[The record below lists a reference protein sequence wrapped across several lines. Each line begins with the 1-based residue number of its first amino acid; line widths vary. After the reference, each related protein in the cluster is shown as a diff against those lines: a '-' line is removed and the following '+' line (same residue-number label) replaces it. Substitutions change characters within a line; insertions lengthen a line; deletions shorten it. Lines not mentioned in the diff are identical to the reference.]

1 MAAVKNENKK
11 AAYARMGDKLAQF
24 GMASPAVSEA
34 RDIETIT
41 SEILGLKKTAG
52 DAILAIG
59 HRLIEAKSLL
69 AHGEW
74 LPWLTEQ
81 VEFSERSAQTFM
93 RLAREWSNPQTLAD
107 LGAAKVLVLLSL
119 PEPEREA
126 FLAEVPAEDMSVR
139 ELKKAIRER
148 NEAIRERNEAQQ
160 AQEKMAGDLRLAN
173 ELLERA
179 RTDQE
184 TERARY
190 EQASEMLKMN
200 ADLLKK
206 AKEEKQQAAASAA
219 ELERQ
224 LKELRE
230 KPVEVAVM
238 EVDQEKLDAAR
249 AEAVEEMQAKIDRA
263 RKDLDGANDRIASLE
278 QAARAAAVVSDEDLT
293 ICKILFGQAQEIVNK
308 MAGLRIK
315 LQGREDPS
323 AAESVRRAMLAL
335 SDKIR
340 RDAE

>member
-1 MAAVKNENKK
+1 MKNPEKK

-148 NEAIRERNEAQQ
+148 NEAQQ

-224 LKELRE
+224 LKELRG

-263 RKDLDGANDRIASLE
+263 RKDLAAANDRIASLE

-308 MAGLRIK
+308 MTGLRIK

>member
-1 MAAVKNENKK
+1 MTNEAKK
-11 AAYARMGDKLAQF
+11 SAYARMGDKLAQF
-24 GMASPAVSEA
+24 GLASPAVSEA

-41 SEILGLKKTAG
+41 SEILSLKKTAG

-81 VEFSERSAQTFM
+81 VEFSERSAQNFM

-119 PEPEREA
+119 PELEREA

-139 ELKKAIRER
+139 ELKK
-148 NEAIRERNEAQQ
+148 AIRERNEAQQ

-200 ADLLKK
+200 AGLLQK
-206 AKEEKQQAAASAA
+206 ARDERTLAAAHA
-219 ELERQ
+219 EQLERQ
-224 LKELRE
+224 LAELKSR
-230 KPVEVAVM
+230 PIDVAVM
-238 EVDQEKLDAAR
+238 EVDEAKLNAAR

-263 RKDLDGANDRIASLE
+263 WKDLAAANDRIASLE
-278 QAARAAAVVSDEDLT
+278 QAARAAAVVSEEDLT
-293 ICKILFGQAQEIVNK
+293 IFKILFGQAQEIVNK

-323 AAESVRRAMLAL
+323 AAESVRKAL
-335 SDKIR
+335 LDLSEKIR
-340 RDAE
+340 EAAQ

>member
-1 MAAVKNENKK
+1 MKNPEKK
-11 AAYARMGDKLAQF
+11 AAYARMGDNLAQF
-24 GMASPAVSEA
+24 GLASPAVSEA

-148 NEAIRERNEAQQ
+148 NEAQQ

-179 RTDQE
+179 REDQE

-238 EVDQEKLDAAR
+238 EVDQEKLDGAR

-263 RKDLDGANDRIASLE
+263 RKDLAAANDRIASLE

-293 ICKILFGQAQEIVNK
+293 MCKILFGQAQEIVNK

-315 LQGREDPS
+315 LQGREDTS
-323 AAESVRRAMLAL
+323 AAESVRKAL
-335 SDKIR
+335 LDLSEKIR
-340 RDAE
+340 EAAQ

>member
-1 MAAVKNENKK
+1 MTNEAKK
-11 AAYARMGDKLAQF
+11 SAYARMGNKLAQF
-24 GMASPAVSEA
+24 GLASPAVSEA

-52 DAILAIG
+52 EAILAIG
-59 HRLIEAKSLL
+59 QRLIEAKSLL

-148 NEAIRERNEAQQ
+148 NEAQQ

-184 TERARY
+184 AERARY

-263 RKDLDGANDRIASLE
+263 RKDLAAANDRIASLE

-293 ICKILFGQAQEIVNK
+293 MCKILFGQAQEIVNK

-323 AAESVRRAMLAL
+323 AAESVRKAL
-335 SDKIR
+335 LDLSEKIR
-340 RDAE
+340 EAAQ

>member
-1 MAAVKNENKK
+1 MTNEAKK
-11 AAYARMGDKLAQF
+11 SAYARMGDKLAQF
-24 GMASPAVSEA
+24 GLASPAVSEA

-41 SEILGLKKTAG
+41 SEILSLKKTAG

-81 VEFSERSAQTFM
+81 VEFSERSAQNFM

-107 LGAAKVLVLLSL
+107 LGAAKALVLLAL

-139 ELKKAIRER
+139 ELEK
-148 NEAIRERNEAQQ
+148 AIRERNEAQQ
-160 AQEKMAGDLRLAN
+160 AQEKMAEDLRLAN

-263 RKDLDGANDRIASLE
+263 RKDLAAANDRIASLE

-308 MAGLRIK
+308 MAGLHMK
-315 LQGREDPS
+315 LRGREDPS
-323 AAESVRRAMLAL
+323 AAESVRRAMLDL
-335 SDKIR
+335 SEKIR
-340 RDAE
+340 EAAQ

>member
-1 MAAVKNENKK
+1 MKNPEKK
-11 AAYARMGDKLAQF
+11 AAYARMGDNLAQF
-24 GMASPAVSEA
+24 GLASPAVSEA

-148 NEAIRERNEAQQ
+148 NEAQQ

-238 EVDQEKLDAAR
+238 EVDQEKLDGAR

-263 RKDLDGANDRIASLE
+263 RKDLAAANDRIASLE

-293 ICKILFGQAQEIVNK
+293 MCKILFGQAQEIVNK

-323 AAESVRRAMLAL
+323 AAESVRKAL
-335 SDKIR
+335 LDLSEKIR
-340 RDAE
+340 EAAQ

>member
-1 MAAVKNENKK
+1 MTNEAKK
-11 AAYARMGDKLAQF
+11 SAYARMGDKLAQF
-24 GMASPAVSEA
+24 GLASPAVSEA

-41 SEILGLKKTAG
+41 SEILSLKKTAG

-81 VEFSERSAQTFM
+81 VEFSERSAQTYM

-119 PEPEREA
+119 PELEREA

-184 TERARY
+184 AERARY

-263 RKDLDGANDRIASLE
+263 RKDLAAANDRIASLE

-293 ICKILFGQAQEIVNK
+293 MCKILFGQAQEIVNK

-323 AAESVRRAMLAL
+323 AAESVRRAMLDL
-335 SDKIR
+335 SEKIR
-340 RDAE
+340 EAAQ

>member
-1 MAAVKNENKK
+1 MKNPEKK
-11 AAYARMGDKLAQF
+11 AAYARMGDNLAQF
-24 GMASPAVSEA
+24 GLASPAVSEA

-148 NEAIRERNEAQQ
+148 NEAQQ

-179 RTDQE
+179 REDQE

-238 EVDQEKLDAAR
+238 EVDQEKLDGAR

-263 RKDLDGANDRIASLE
+263 RKDLAAANDRIASLE

-323 AAESVRRAMLAL
+323 AAESVRKAL
-335 SDKIR
+335 LDLSEKIR
-340 RDAE
+340 EAAQ